1 MLADWI
7 KKARGGPDHP
17 MRNASAAAAQL
28 GELRG
33 KDPVAAL
40 DDLSGWLESVKD
52 AEGFDEAVRGQVLGL
67 IQEAGEPHV
76 NALLANQLGN
86 PAEKAVPREAK
97 WKALLD
103 YAATLSE
110 VLCAA
115 AGRLAAAA
123 KTDAHLVNAAAA
135 AAVRGLSA
143 CRLLVKMCLMRY
155 QDIPPGLWRRAYS
168 VHAAAEAGRFATTAA
183 HPDRAEQIAITAT
196 EELLRLLMLQV
207 SMPDMMAPEQTE
219 VAERVTL
226 QMATDFTLRPAG
238 AADAPFCF
246 DPASDLPPQ
255 RVGSQQPGAASARHF
270 GPGVALDA
278 LTRMHKQV
286 MAEDISGVKIF
297 GKDVGPHAQVRAI
310 EHLLRFWGPNP
321 AFSPKAHSPANGQLL
336 IVHRYPQICLNL
348 PDAAFDENQGVTLAM
363 TDSEKTKPE
372 PPETW
377 TLRGAGGD
385 ELGTEIPQLSRSW
398 AKSGELLGVYVQS
411 RAEWWL
417 GVVRRMHAHRG
428 GNTHADI
435 AIFTRK
441 PRALRLR
448 VLGKD
453 LKLPMG
459 WETSTD
465 AFSYRYL
472 DAILLPDASERSGTL
487 SMLLPAEGWK
497 ARRVYEAMAWEPSR
511 FLRILRLLRYGQGFA
526 RVEFEW
532 LPAPK
537 V

>member
-1 MLADWI
+1 
-7 KKARGGPDHP
+7 
-17 MRNASAAAAQL
+17 
-28 GELRG
+28 
-33 KDPVAAL
+33 
-40 DDLSGWLESVKD
+40 
-52 AEGFDEAVRGQVLGL
+52 
-67 IQEAGEPHV
+67 
-76 NALLANQLGN
+76 
-86 PAEKAVPREAK
+86 
-97 WKALLD
+97 
-103 YAATLSE
+103 
-110 VLCAA
+110 
-115 AGRLAAAA
+115 
-123 KTDAHLVNAAAA
+123 
-135 AAVRGLSA
+135 
-143 CRLLVKMCLMRY
+143 MRY
-155 QDIPPGLWRRAYS
+155 QDVPPGLWRRAYS
-168 VHAAAEAGRFATTAA
+168 VHAGAEAGRFATTAA
-183 HPDRAEQIAITAT
+183 HPDHAEQTATTAT

-226 QMATDFTLRPAG
+226 QMGTDFTLRPAG

-255 RVGSQQPGAASARHF
+255 RAASQGAASARYF
-270 GPGVALDA
+270 GPGAGLDA
-278 LTRMHKQV
+278 LNRLHKQV

-297 GKDVGPHAQVRAI
+297 GKDIGPHAQVRAI

-321 AFSPKAHSPANGQLL
+321 AFSPKAHSPANGELL

-348 PDAAFDENQGVTLAM
+348 PDAAFDENQAMSLAM

-398 AKSGELLGVYVQS
+398 ARSGELLGVYVQS

-417 GVVRRMHAHRG
+417 GVVRRIHAHRG
-428 GNTHADI
+428 GGTHADI
-435 AIFTRK
+435 AIFSRK
-441 PRALRLR
+441 PRSLKLR

-453 LKLPMG
+453 LKLPLG

-472 DAILLPDASERSGTL
+472 DAILLPDASEKSGTL

-497 ARRVYEAMAWEPSR
+497 ARRVYEAIAWEPSR
-511 FLRILRLLRYGQGFA
+511 FLRLLKLLRHGQGYA
-526 RVEFEW
+526 RVTFEW
-532 LPAPK
+532 LPAPR